1 MTTNEEVSTVTRPR
15 GKIDQLARE
24 CGVEILPC
32 HKARRGRTCKVTHA
46 RRTLQRMLRQH
57 GPGHVRLTLRC
68 IVDSSRT
75 NASQLHDDTI
85 GAVSDVLAENP
96 EIADMD
102 GLLDAFENLNLAKI
116 RRAQTKAFRTARRH
130 RIAAILADRLLG
142 EG

>member
-1 MTTNEEVSTVTRPR
+1 MTRPR

-32 HKARRGRTCKVTHA
+32 HKARRGRTYKVTHA
-46 RRTLQRMLRQH
+46 RRTLQRTLRQH
-57 GPGHVRLTLRC
+57 GPGRLTLRC
-68 IVDSSRT
+68 IVDSSRA
-75 NASQLHDDTI
+75 NASELHDDTI
-85 GAVSDVLAENP
+85 GAVSDVLAQNP

-102 GLLDAFENLNLAKI
+102 GILDAFETLDLAKI
-116 RRAQTKAFRTARRH
+116 RRAQTRAFRTARRH

>member
-1 MTTNEEVSTVTRPR
+1 MTRPR

-24 CGVEILPC
+24 CGVKILPC
-32 HKARRGRTCKVTHA
+32 HKARRGHTYRVTHA

-57 GPGHVRLTLRC
+57 GAGHVRLTLRC
-68 IVDSSRT
+68 IVDSSRA

-102 GLLDAFENLNLAKI
+102 GLLDAFETLSLAKI
-116 RRAQTKAFRTARRH
+116 RRAQTRAFRTARRH

>member
-1 MTTNEEVSTVTRPR
+1 MSRPR

-32 HKARRGRTCKVTHA
+32 HKARRGRTYKVTHA

-68 IVDSSRT
+68 IVDSSRA
-75 NASQLHDDTI
+75 NASELHDDVI
-85 GAVSDVLAENP
+85 GAVSDVLAQTP
-96 EIADMD
+96 GIADME
-102 GLLDAFENLNLAKI
+102 GILAAFESLSLAKI
-116 RRAQTKAFRTARRH
+116 RRAQTRAFRTERRH
-130 RIAAILADRLLG
+130 RIAAVLADRLLG